1 MLMHNTLI
9 LVSRLEQRNKK
20 ESKVKPDK
28 IIQWLDKVK
37 SKVNWL
43 WMVFLPI
50 KLQLNYEKREY
61 PELSKVRLEF
71 GNFDKFF
78 YIFSEFLLKNAKNQQ
93 KSLFFALLFIILLEL
108 FMYVDNIYKNSKNPW
123 TILSF

>member
-1 MLMHNTLI
+1 MHNTLI

-28 IIQWLDKVK
+28 IILGLA
-37 SKVNWL
+37 KVNWL
-43 WMVFLPI
+43 RLVFLPI

-93 KSLFFALLFIILLEL
+93 KKLIFAYFE
-108 FMYVDNIYKNSKNPW
+108 
-123 TILSF
+123 

>member
-1 MLMHNTLI
+1 MHNTLI
-9 LVSRLEQRNKK
+9 LVSRLEQRNQK
-20 ESKVKPDK
+20 ESKVKPDE
-28 IIQWLDKVK
+28 IIQWLAKVK

-43 WMVFLPI
+43 RLVFLPI

-93 KSLFFALLFIILLEL
+93 KSLFFAF
-108 FMYVDNIYKNSKNPW
+108 YS
-123 TILSF
+123 